1 MKMKDYYFCFPLI
14 IALFLVSACATTAKM
29 NVWKDQTYE
38 GPVKKVLVM
47 GLSQK
52 KGIQLFLKMN
62 LFDSS
67 GKEVATQLPG
77 IPFCLMNRPWTRIS

>member
-1 MKMKDYYFCFPLI
+1 M
-14 IALFLVSACATTAKM
+14 SACATTAKM

-52 KGIQLFLKMN
+52 KGIQLFFENEFVRQL
-62 LFDSS
+62 
-67 GKEVATQLPG
+67 GKEVSMHCRAYHFAL
-77 IPFCLMNRPWTRIS
+77 